1 MKPVCARNAFE
12 PSKDR
17 ADKKI
22 FVSKKKLSIHRK
34 VKVSIILTM
43 SPFPFTAMVP
53 LFVMAKPLGLSMFSM
68 S

>member
-1 MKPVCARNAFE
+1 MKPVCAGKRFE
-12 PSKDR
+12 HSKDR
-17 ADKKI
+17 GDKKI

-34 VKVSIILTM
+34 VKVSTILTM